1 MYSNVGLH
9 AHHPRNCQYF
19 TRDMEIVKMKELLEK
34 GGFQRD
40 EAVVPEPEPEP
51 VAEGAQANPVVRKK
65 PQIYKVK
72 VPDEHRKAVIEA
84 MTVKMGDQFQEPP
97 QGELKIPCQIV
108 EYKDNPDG
116 DFEKEDCSKSS
127 LEKDGYAGLCDKHY
141 KEYLCGLMTKAGLD
155 PIDVLEVTEDNIF
168 ELFAILKRN
177 EIPYDEKMKG
187 DQLKLLIKEK
197 LPLKSINFSGALQ
210 A

>member
-1 MYSNVGLH
+1 
-9 AHHPRNCQYF
+9 
-19 TRDMEIVKMKELLEK
+19 MKELLEK

-40 EAVVPEPEPEP
+40 EAVVPEPVP
-51 VAEGAQANPVVRKK
+51 EGAIANPVARKK

-72 VPDEHRKAVIEA
+72 VPDEHRKAVIEELTA
-84 MTVKMGDQFQEPP
+84 KAGEQFKEPP

-116 DFEKEDCSKSS
+116 DFEKENCSRFS

-141 KEYLCGLMTKAGLD
+141 KEYLCGLITKAGLD
-155 PIDVLEVTEDNIF
+155 PIDVLVVTDETIF
-168 ELFAILKRN
+168 ELYAILKRN

-187 DQLKLLIKEK
+187 DQVKLFIKEK
-197 LPLKSINFSGALQ
+197 LPLKPVDFSGALQ